1 MLRDNASARVYVLH
15 FRLYL
20 YLPVSFYVFC
30 AIFHISQTFCSVL
43 DKKFL
48 NEIFGDRINMSW
60 PIYLSTQDLF
70 VNPKRII
77 VKEWRISGQHLV
89 DEDAEGPPVHR
100 LVVAL
105 GLDDLRGQVL
115 GGPAQGPRPVAD
127 SLGKTEVCYLQVSV
141 PDDIEND

>member
-1 MLRDNASARVYVLH
+1 
-15 FRLYL
+15 
-20 YLPVSFYVFC
+20 
-30 AIFHISQTFCSVL
+30 
-43 DKKFL
+43 
-48 NEIFGDRINMSW
+48 MSW

-105 GLDDLRGQVL
+105 GLDDLWGQVL
-115 GGPAQGPRPVAD
+115 RGPAQGPGPVGD
-127 SLGKTEVCYLQVSV
+127 PLGKPEICDLQVSG
-141 PDDIEND
+141 PANK